1 MMYDGEPTYDV
12 EEYFQQLQGKKL
24 NINITVLS
32 VTVNTVPTAKGS
44 YQVADVAYKNN
55 SFQGKI
61 EGKKVMSFG
70 ATEGAFK
77 TLVDGATGVTFDVEY
92 VQTQGKDGKT
102 YNNWVKMTKAGAPD
116 APQPVSATG
125 APRATGVAP
134 QRTTYE
140 TPEERAI
147 KQVYIVKQSSV
158 SNAIATLSVGAKIV
172 KPADV
177 LELAQQYTDFVFGK
191 KSPGASGFE
200 DFPDVPDEFVKP
212 V

>member
-1 MMYDGEPTYDV
+1 
-12 EEYFQQLQGKKL
+12 L

-77 TLVDGATGVTFDVEY
+77 TLVDGAVGVTFDVEY

-102 YNNWVKMTKAGAPD
+102 YNNWVKMTKA
-116 APQPVSATG
+116 TG
-125 APRATGVAP
+125 AAQSAGDAVPAAMSQKGAMVGGSTRS
-134 QRTTYE
+134 TYE

-147 KQVYIVKQSSV
+147 KQVYIVRQSSL
-158 SNAIATLSVGAKIV
+158 ATAERLLSVGAKTPV
-172 KPADV
+172 KVEDV
-177 LELAQQYTDFVFGK
+177 LAMAQKLEEYVFGK

-200 DFPDVPDEFVKP
+200 DFPDVPDEFIKP
-212 V
+212 E

>member
-1 MMYDGEPTYDV
+1 M
-12 EEYFQQLQGKKL
+12 

-125 APRATGVAP
+125 APRATGASAAP
-134 QRTTYE
+134 RTTYE

-147 KQVYIVKQSSV
+147 KQVYIVRQSSL
-158 SNAIATLSVGAKIV
+158 ATAERLLSVGAKTPV
-172 KPADV
+172 KVEDV
-177 LELAQQYTDFVFGK
+177 LAMAQKLEEYVFGK
-191 KSPGASGFE
+191 KSVGASGFE

-212 V
+212 E